1 MNIATLTLDT
11 ESSRLVVEYLA
22 YVTAQ
27 PITVHGLVSD
37 AALTGLL
44 SVWADRDLTIR
55 TGDAICSEAAR
66 DVVCDGAELPLVV
79 ADPDLRGRAVLRAE
93 ELANASGQPL
103 DRIYLAAVRVGL
115 RKFAEQIAAQKGTGQ

>member
-1 MNIATLTLDT
+1 MIATLTLDT

-44 SVWADRDLTIR
+44 SVWADPELTVR
-55 TGDAICSEAAR
+55 TGDAICAEAAR

-79 ADPDLRGRAVLRAE
+79 ADPDLRARAVLRAE

-103 DRIYLAAVRVGL
+103 DRVYLAAVRVGL
-115 RKFAEQIAAQKGTGQ
+115 RKFAAQIRAQKGTGQ

>member
-1 MNIATLTLDT
+1 MNIATLALDT

-22 YVTAQ
+22 YVAAQ

-44 SVWADRDLTIR
+44 SVWADRGLTIR

-79 ADPDLRGRAVLRAE
+79 ADADLRGRAVLRAG
-93 ELANASGQPL
+93 ELAHASGQPL

-115 RKFAEQIAAQKGTGQ
+115 RKFAEQIAAQKGTDQ

>member
-11 ESSRLVVEYLA
+11 ESSRLVLEYLA

-27 PITVHGLVSD
+27 PMTVHGLVSD

-44 SVWADRDLTIR
+44 SVWADPELTVR

-66 DVVCDGAELPLVV
+66 DVVRDGAELPLVV
-79 ADPDLRGRAVLRAE
+79 ADPDLRERAVMRAE

-103 DRIYLAAVRVGL
+103 DSVYLAAVRVGL
-115 RKFAEQIAAQKGTGQ
+115 RKFAAQIAAQKGAVQ